1 MTAAPVSRV
10 RVAGRLGALDGL
22 RFLAAAGVVA
32 FHFTARDSP
41 AWNGSV
47 PDALAGAGAW
57 TTYARLAVP
66 LFFVVSGFVILM
78 SAWGRDVPGFV
89 ASRIGRLFPA
99 YWAAVALSL
108 LLVLHAWPE
117 SAAFFGREHTLSGG
131 LLNLTMLHSAF
142 GVPSVDGAYWTL
154 WYEARFYLLVAL
166 LVAVG
171 ITRGRVL
178 AFAALWPVA
187 GALAARADSDL
198 LVAVLMPD
206 YAPFFAG
213 GMLLYLIHRD
223 GPDLGTWLLVGMQV
237 TIALHYAAT
246 TFPGQLEAETRFT
259 ASATVVG
266 VLTVVSFGLVALA
279 TLTRVASWDHR
290 WLAAA
295 GALSYPVYL
304 VHENL
309 GWFVIH
315 HMRAGLGA
323 WGAVIAASVVVL
335 SFAVL
340 LHLWVE
346 RPAGGRLRSAAL
358 VMLRSP
364 GGGRAPAGVTVH
376 LPTPRHEL
384 QHRPRRSRPRTL
396 HI

>member
-1 MTAAPVSRV
+1 VSAPAVGSRRRPRPRAAGPAQRD
-10 RVAGRLGALDGL
+10 RGRLGALDGL

-41 AWNGSV
+41 GWRGSV
-47 PDALAGAGAW
+47 PDELAGVGAW
-57 TTYARLAVP
+57 TVYGRLAVP
-66 LFFVVSGFVILM
+66 LFFVISGFVILM

-99 YWAAVALSL
+99 YWGAVAISL
-108 LLVLHAWPE
+108 VLVLLVWPE
-117 SAAFFGREHTLSGG
+117 NSEFFGRQLNVSGG

-166 LVAVG
+166 LMAVG
-171 ITRGRVL
+171 ITRTRVL
-178 AFAALWPVA
+178 AFTALWPVA
-187 GALAARADSDL
+187 GAVAVRTESDL
-198 LVAVLMPD
+198 LVALLMPD

-223 GPDLGTWLLVGMQV
+223 GPDLGTWLLVALQAA
-237 TIALHYAAT
+237 IALHFAVT
-246 TFPGQLEAETRFT
+246 TFPGSLDAETRFT

-266 VLTVVSFGLVALA
+266 LLTVASFALVAGV
-279 TLTRVASWDHR
+279 TLTRVAGWDHP

-295 GALSYPVYL
+295 GALSYPLYL
-304 VHENL
+304 LHENL

-323 WGAVIAASVVVL
+323 WGAVIAASIVVVAT
-335 SFAVL
+335 AVL
-340 LHLWVE
+340 LHLSVE
-346 RPAGGRLRSAAL
+346 RPFGRRLRSATL
-358 VMLRSP
+358 LMIRST
-364 GGGRAPAGVTVH
+364 GRGAGKPDAPPH
-376 LPTPRHEL
+376 LPT
-384 QHRPRRSRPRTL
+384 QRRA
-396 HI
+396 